1 MAEINNK
8 ESNLVD
14 ITIGDKKYKVEIADT
29 SEKQE
34 KGLMGRES
42 LPEDQGMLFIY
53 DEPQDLSYW
62 MKNTLISLD
71 IIFIDDDMEVVSV
84 KQGQP
89 MSEEPITE
97 DDVQYVLEVNSNSG
111 IEEGDQ
117 LVIEDSDDKEYS
129 MHVLF
134 PDGSTQMNLKGGE
147 RIVSRRETKIL
158 IKKAKKAEAS
168 KTDGAYRAL
177 GRYIFKVLKRQD
189 SREPEYVDSPK
200 DKDNTDE

>member
-29 SEKQE
+29 PEKQE
-34 KGLMGRES
+34 KGLMGRKS

-200 DKDNTDE
+200 DKDNNDE

>member
-29 SEKQE
+29 PEKQE
-34 KGLMGRES
+34 KGLMGRKS
-42 LPEDQGMLFIY
+42 LPENQGMLFIY

-62 MKNTLISLD
+62 MKDTLISLD
-71 IIFIDDDMEVVSV
+71 IIFIDDDMEVVAV

-97 DDVQYVLEVNSNSG
+97 NDVQYVLEVNSNSG

-117 LVIEDSDDKEYS
+117 LVIEDSDDNEYS

>member
-1 MAEINNK
+1 MAEINDK

-42 LPEDQGMLFIY
+42 LPENQGMLFIY

-117 LVIEDSDDKEYS
+117 LVVEDSDDKEYS

>member
-1 MAEINNK
+1 MAEINDK

-29 SEKQE
+29 PEKQE
-34 KGLMGRES
+34 KGLMDRES
-42 LPEDQGMLFIY
+42 LPENQGMLFIY

-117 LVIEDSDDKEYS
+117 LVVEDSDDKEYS

-200 DKDNTDE
+200 DKNNTDE

>member
-1 MAEINNK
+1 MAEINDK

>member
-29 SEKQE
+29 PEKQE
-34 KGLMGRES
+34 KGLMGRKS
-42 LPEDQGMLFIY
+42 LPENQGMLFIY

-97 DDVQYVLEVNSNSG
+97 NDVQYVLEVNSNSG

-117 LVIEDSDDKEYS
+117 LIIEDSDDKEYS

>member
-29 SEKQE
+29 PEKQE
-34 KGLMGRES
+34 KGLMGRKS

-62 MKNTLISLD
+62 MKDTLISLD

-117 LVIEDSDDKEYS
+117 LVVEDSDDKEYS

-200 DKDNTDE
+200 DKNNTDE

>member
-29 SEKQE
+29 PEKQE
-34 KGLMGRES
+34 KGLMGHES
-42 LPEDQGMLFIY
+42 LPENQGMLFIY

-117 LVIEDSDDKEYS
+117 LVVEDSDDKEYS

>member
-1 MAEINNK
+1 MAEINDK

-29 SEKQE
+29 SEKQK

-97 DDVQYVLEVNSNSG
+97 NDVQYVLEVNSNSG

-117 LVIEDSDDKEYS
+117 LVVEDSDDKEYS

>member
-29 SEKQE
+29 PEKQE
-34 KGLMGRES
+34 KGLMDRES
-42 LPEDQGMLFIY
+42 LPENQGMLFIY

-117 LVIEDSDDKEYS
+117 LVVEDSDDKEYS

-168 KTDGAYRAL
+168 KTDEAYRAL

>member
-29 SEKQE
+29 PEKQE

-42 LPEDQGMLFIY
+42 LPKDQGMLFIY

-62 MKNTLISLD
+62 MKDTLISLD

-97 DDVQYVLEVNSNSG
+97 NDVQYVLEVNSNSG

-117 LVIEDSDDKEYS
+117 LVIEDSDDSEYS

>member
-1 MAEINNK
+1 MAEINDK

-29 SEKQE
+29 PEKQK

-62 MKNTLISLD
+62 MKDTLISLD

-117 LVIEDSDDKEYS
+117 LVVEDSDDKEYS

>member
-1 MAEINNK
+1 MAEINDK
-8 ESNLVD
+8 ESNLVK
-14 ITIGDKKYKVEIADT
+14 ITIGDKTYKVEIADT
-29 SEKQE
+29 PEKQR

-42 LPEDQGMLFIY
+42 LPSDQGMLFIY
-53 DEPQDLSYW
+53 DEPQDVSYW
-62 MKNTLISLD
+62 MKNTSVSLD
-71 IIFIDDDMEVVSV
+71 IIFIDDDMEVISV

-97 DDVQYVLEVNSNSG
+97 KDVQYVLEVNVDSG

-117 LVIEDSDDKEYS
+117 LVIDDSDKNEYS
-129 MHVLF
+129 MHILF
-134 PDGSTQMNLKGGE
+134 PDGSVQMNLKGGE

-177 GRYIFKVLKRQD
+177 GRYIFKVLQRQD

-200 DKDNTDE
+200 DKDNTNE

>member
-1 MAEINNK
+1 MAEINDK

-29 SEKQE
+29 PEKQE
-34 KGLMGRES
+34 KGLMGRKS

-62 MKNTLISLD
+62 MKDTLISLD

-97 DDVQYVLEVNSNSG
+97 NDVQYVLEVNSNSG

-117 LVIEDSDDKEYS
+117 LVVEDSDDKEYS

>member
-29 SEKQE
+29 PEKQE
-34 KGLMGRES
+34 KGLMGQES
-42 LPEDQGMLFIY
+42 LPENQGMLFIY

>member
-1 MAEINNK
+1 MAEINDK

-29 SEKQE
+29 PEKQE
-34 KGLMGRES
+34 KGLMGRKS
-42 LPEDQGMLFIY
+42 LPENQGMLFIY

-62 MKNTLISLD
+62 MKDTFISLD

-97 DDVQYVLEVNSNSG
+97 NDVQYVLEVNSNSG

-117 LVIEDSDDKEYS
+117 LVVEDSDNNEYS

>member
-1 MAEINNK
+1 MAEINDK

-29 SEKQE
+29 PEKQE
-34 KGLMGRES
+34 KGLMSRES
-42 LPEDQGMLFIY
+42 LPENQGMLFIY

-71 IIFIDDDMEVVSV
+71 IIFIDDDMEVISV

-117 LVIEDSDDKEYS
+117 LVVEDSDDKEYS

>member
-1 MAEINNK
+1 MAEINDK

-29 SEKQE
+29 PEKQK

-42 LPEDQGMLFIY
+42 LPKDQGMLFIY

-62 MKNTLISLD
+62 MKDTLISLD

-97 DDVQYVLEVNSNSG
+97 NDVQYVLEVNSNSG

-117 LVIEDSDDKEYS
+117 LVIEDSDDSEYS

>member
-29 SEKQE
+29 PEKQE
-34 KGLMGRES
+34 KGLMGRKS

-62 MKNTLISLD
+62 MKDTLISLD

-97 DDVQYVLEVNSNSG
+97 NDVQYVLEVNSNSG

>member
-1 MAEINNK
+1 MAEINDK

-29 SEKQE
+29 PEKQE
-34 KGLMGRES
+34 KGLMGRKS
-42 LPEDQGMLFIY
+42 LPENQGMLFIY

-62 MKNTLISLD
+62 MKDTFISLD

-97 DDVQYVLEVNSNSG
+97 NDVQYVLEVNSNSG

-117 LVIEDSDDKEYS
+117 LVIEDSDDNEYS

>member
-1 MAEINNK
+1 MAEINDK

-117 LVIEDSDDKEYS
+117 LVVEDSDDKEYS

>member
-1 MAEINNK
+1 MAEINDK
-8 ESNLVD
+8 ESNLVK
-14 ITIGDKKYKVEIADT
+14 ITIGDKTYKVEIADT
-29 SEKQE
+29 PEKQR

-42 LPEDQGMLFIY
+42 LPSDQGMLFIY
-53 DEPQDLSYW
+53 DEPQDVSYW
-62 MKNTLISLD
+62 MKNTSVSLD
-71 IIFIDDDMEVVSV
+71 IIFIDDDMEVISV

-97 DDVQYVLEVNSNSG
+97 KDVQYVLEVNVDSG

-117 LVIEDSDDKEYS
+117 LVIDDSDENEYS
-129 MHVLF
+129 MHILF
-134 PDGSTQMNLKGGE
+134 PDGSVQMNLKGGE

-177 GRYIFKVLKRQD
+177 GRYIFKVLQRQD

-200 DKDNTDE
+200 DKDNTNE

>member
-1 MAEINNK
+1 MAEINDK

-29 SEKQE
+29 PEKQE
-34 KGLMGRES
+34 KGLMDRES
-42 LPEDQGMLFIY
+42 LPENQGMLFIY

-117 LVIEDSDDKEYS
+117 LVVEDSDDKEYS

>member
-1 MAEINNK
+1 MAEINDK

-29 SEKQE
+29 PEKQK

-42 LPEDQGMLFIY
+42 LPENQGMLFIY

-97 DDVQYVLEVNSNSG
+97 NDVQYVLEVNSNSG

>member
-1 MAEINNK
+1 MKIE
-8 ESNLVD
+8 
-14 ITIGDKKYKVEIADT
+14 IGDKEYNVEVART
-29 SEKQE
+29 EEEKIKGLQE
-34 KGLMGRES
+34 KES
-42 LPEDQGMLFIY
+42 LGENEGMLFIY

-117 LVIEDSDDKEYS
+117 LVIEDSDDSEYS

>member
-1 MAEINNK
+1 MAEINDK

-29 SEKQE
+29 PEKQE

-42 LPEDQGMLFIY
+42 LPENQGMLFIY

-97 DDVQYVLEVNSNSG
+97 DDVQYVLEV
-111 IEEGDQ
+111 I
-117 LVIEDSDDKEYS
+117 VIQVLKKEIS
-129 MHVLF
+129 
-134 PDGSTQMNLKGGE
+134 QQQ
-147 RIVSRRETKIL
+147 KIL
-158 IKKAKKAEAS
+158 MIKNILCTFFS
-168 KTDGAYRAL
+168 LTDP
-177 GRYIFKVLKRQD
+177 LK
-189 SREPEYVDSPK
+189 
-200 DKDNTDE
+200 

>member
-29 SEKQE
+29 PEKQE
-34 KGLMGRES
+34 KGLMGRKS
-42 LPEDQGMLFIY
+42 LPENQGMLFIY

-117 LVIEDSDDKEYS
+117 LVVEDSDDKEYS

>member
-29 SEKQE
+29 PKKQE

-200 DKDNTDE
+200 DKGNTDE

>member
-1 MAEINNK
+1 MAGINDK
-8 ESNLVD
+8 ESNLVK

-29 SEKQE
+29 PEKQK

-42 LPEDQGMLFIY
+42 LPSDQGMLFIY
-53 DEPQDLSYW
+53 DEPQDVSYW
-62 MKNTLISLD
+62 MKDTSISLD
-71 IIFIDDDMEVVSV
+71 IIFIDDDMEVISV

-97 DDVQYVLEVNSNSG
+97 KDVQYVLEVNVDSG

-117 LVIEDSDDKEYS
+117 LVIEDSDENEYS
-129 MHVLF
+129 MHILF
-134 PDGSTQMNLKGGE
+134 PDGSVQMNLKGGE

-177 GRYIFKVLKRQD
+177 GRYIFKVLQRQD

-200 DKDNTDE
+200 DKDNTNE

>member
-1 MAEINNK
+1 MAEINDK

-29 SEKQE
+29 PEKQE
-34 KGLMGRES
+34 KGLMGRKS

-117 LVIEDSDDKEYS
+117 LVIEDSDDNEYS

>member
-14 ITIGDKKYKVEIADT
+14 ITIGDKKYKVEIAGT
-29 SEKQE
+29 PEKQE

-42 LPEDQGMLFIY
+42 LSEDQGMLFIY

-117 LVIEDSDDKEYS
+117 LIIEDSDDKEYS

>member
-1 MAEINNK
+1 MAEINDK

-29 SEKQE
+29 PEKQE
-34 KGLMGRES
+34 KGLMGRKS

-62 MKNTLISLD
+62 MKDTLISLD

-117 LVIEDSDDKEYS
+117 LVVEDSDDKEYS

-200 DKDNTDE
+200 DKNNTDK

>member
-1 MAEINNK
+1 MAEINDK

-29 SEKQE
+29 PEKQE
-34 KGLMGRES
+34 KGLMGRKS

-117 LVIEDSDDKEYS
+117 LVVEDSDDKEYS

>member
-29 SEKQE
+29 TEKQE

-42 LPEDQGMLFIY
+42 LPENQGMLFIY

-117 LVIEDSDDKEYS
+117 LVVEDSDDKEYS

>member
-1 MAEINNK
+1 MAEINDK

-34 KGLMGRES
+34 KGLMGRKS

-97 DDVQYVLEVNSNSG
+97 NDVQYVLEVNSNSG

-117 LVIEDSDDKEYS
+117 LVIKDSDDKEYS

-158 IKKAKKAEAS
+158 IKKAKKAETS

>member
-1 MAEINNK
+1 MAEINDK

-97 DDVQYVLEVNSNSG
+97 DDIQYVLEVNSNSG

-158 IKKAKKAEAS
+158 IKKAKKAETS